1 MLNSHN
7 GPPKLQPF
15 CTTRVYRNTVRC
27 TTLLEKYNTKI
38 GESKSRR
45 TGAPHRGRATDGH
58 PSLWSPLNWRLRGSR
73 EHAYTERSSFLCCAH
88 AVGKPK
94 TRRIHKAS
102 SFLAGDPLEDCDRV
116 QPRRIVL
123 SLRSFDCFLTR
134 FGTSSRDADT
144 VKDDRQI
151 LLQPHPPFAHQLSL
165 RYFFLPCGNVVT
177 RDFAT
182 RSPHQSRRNTPA
194 PLLTLSPKI
203 EVDPPAVNRGNY
215 GVLGRNVKPPTVSA
229 FCKAVHCWMVHSAAK
244 NHPSND
250 FPKKLLQQEFCVIG
264 FNRGKRRFAGQER
277 DARDTGFR
285 DTEERA
291 ASCPAEMRIA
301 RVKHQRRPARR
312 DIRKG

>member
-1 MLNSHN
+1 M
-7 GPPKLQPF
+7 QPF

-45 TGAPHRGRATDGH
+45 TGAPPQSPGDRWPPLVVVAFELAPPRQSRTRLYRKKLV
-58 PSLWSPLNWRLRGSR
+58 SLLCARRR
-73 EHAYTERSSFLCCAH
+73 ETQDTAD
-88 AVGKPK
+88 
-94 TRRIHKAS
+94 HKAS

-134 FGTSSRDADT
+134 FGASSRDADT

-151 LLQPHPPFAHQLSL
+151 LLQPHTPFAHQLSL
-165 RYFFLPCGNVVT
+165 RYFVLPCGNIVT
-177 RDFAT
+177 RDSAT
-182 RSPHQSRRNTPA
+182 RSPHQSRRNIPA

-203 EVDPPAVNRGNY
+203 EVDPSAVNCGNY

-229 FCKAVHCWMVHSAAK
+229 FCKAMHCWIVHSAAK
-244 NHPSND
+244 IHPSND
-250 FPKKLLQQEFCVIG
+250 FLKKLLQQEFCVIG

-277 DARDTGFR
+277 EARDTGFR

-301 RVKHQRRPARR
+301 RVKHQRRPVRR